1 MFFENQNK
9 NVSML
14 FLSKETST
22 KDAKLKIQMMISMNE
37 DKVEKSRKCIWKE
50 NGFFK
55 EQRTDLTIG
64 KPNFPENTLVY
75 VNNGSITPIKGGHAM
90 YLEFVI
96 IGQILSVANR
106 PPNIDFDKY
115 NYKENEVLIFTPIYN
130 NENGL
135 YRGLTKKLGYVI
147 LRGVQNKDFIAMVL
161 IKRNQKFCTV
171 KQPLPSIFQCTSF
184 KKHSAFLMS
193 QNQENLMFSK
203 MFMFLLSTLDRKED
217 IQKYN
222 DHVHLHPVE
231 ISYDQLKSINN
242 NKDFDPSH
250 LDNSVLRKD
259 VTKCFYTIMKEIAG
273 ISNHNL
279 IRNSNAFMSKG
290 AKIDPE
296 FQFSWI
302 DGSYKK
308 AQEKFQLGVIF

>member
-1 MFFENQNK
+1 
-9 NVSML
+9 
-14 FLSKETST
+14 
-22 KDAKLKIQMMISMNE
+22 
-37 DKVEKSRKCIWKE
+37 
-50 NGFFK
+50 
-55 EQRTDLTIG
+55 
-64 KPNFPENTLVY
+64 
-75 VNNGSITPIKGGHAM
+75 
-90 YLEFVI
+90 
-96 IGQILSVANR
+96 
-106 PPNIDFDKY
+106 
-115 NYKENEVLIFTPIYN
+115 
-130 NENGL
+130 
-135 YRGLTKKLGYVI
+135 
-147 LRGVQNKDFIAMVL
+147 
-161 IKRNQKFCTV
+161 
-171 KQPLPSIFQCTSF
+171 
-184 KKHSAFLMS
+184 
-193 QNQENLMFSK
+193 

-242 NKDFDPSH
+242 NKDFDPFH

-290 AKIDPE
+290 GKIDPE

-308 AQEKFQLGVIF
+308 AQEKFQLGVIV

>member
-1 MFFENQNK
+1 
-9 NVSML
+9 
-14 FLSKETST
+14 
-22 KDAKLKIQMMISMNE
+22 
-37 DKVEKSRKCIWKE
+37 
-50 NGFFK
+50 
-55 EQRTDLTIG
+55 
-64 KPNFPENTLVY
+64 
-75 VNNGSITPIKGGHAM
+75 
-90 YLEFVI
+90 
-96 IGQILSVANR
+96 
-106 PPNIDFDKY
+106 
-115 NYKENEVLIFTPIYN
+115 
-130 NENGL
+130 
-135 YRGLTKKLGYVI
+135 
-147 LRGVQNKDFIAMVL
+147 
-161 IKRNQKFCTV
+161 
-171 KQPLPSIFQCTSF
+171 
-184 KKHSAFLMS
+184 MS

-259 VTKCFYTIMKEIAG
+259 VTKFFYTIMKKIAG

-290 AKIDPE
+290 GKIDPE